1 MKEILLKLDLIYS
14 KIGYILACL
23 SSYSSLNLSKRINE
37 INSKIFLIKK
47 SLLEEKYY
55 VDIRDVIELRN
66 YLKELKNRLPNDE
79 KVLLDG
85 HKIACLLFE
94 ISIEIKLLILKIDIE
109 YNDII
114 EYLTLASQYLYDCGR
129 IVNIEILCFENIIK

>member
-14 KIGYILACL
+14 KIGYVLACL

-47 SLLEEKYY
+47 SLLEEKDY

-66 YLKELKNRLPNDE
+66 YLKELKNRLSNDE

>member
-23 SSYSSLNLSKRINE
+23 SSYSSINLSKRINE

>member
-14 KIGYILACL
+14 KIGYVLACL

-47 SLLEEKYY
+47 SLLEEKDY

-66 YLKELKNRLPNDE
+66 YLKELKNRLSNDE

-114 EYLTLASQYLYDCGR
+114 EYLTLASQYLYECGR

>member
-47 SLLEEKYY
+47 SLSEEKDY